1 MSKAL
6 DFFCNGFSDAE
17 SILTIYDCHNQN
29 SNQIKEFYPDGMPNI
44 DVLKRACVIMAFT
57 AFESFFENLITEIN
71 NKQIYDFSNEKR
83 NKMLERFHNP
93 TSKNIVELYKSWF
106 GIENCLK
113 TICFDGRNAED
124 ICDQLDEYLKIRG
137 QIVHVQK
144 IDSSKEDVAKK
155 ENVIKILNFLKKFA
169 ESFDC
174 FIDSGSWIEE
184 ARNYIAEK
192 SVT

>member
-1 MSKAL
+1 
-6 DFFCNGFSDAE
+6 
-17 SILTIYDCHNQN
+17 
-29 SNQIKEFYPDGMPNI
+29 
-44 DVLKRACVIMAFT
+44 
-57 AFESFFENLITEIN
+57 
-71 NKQIYDFSNEKR
+71 
-83 NKMLERFHNP
+83 
-93 TSKNIVELYKSWF
+93 
-106 GIENCLK
+106 LK